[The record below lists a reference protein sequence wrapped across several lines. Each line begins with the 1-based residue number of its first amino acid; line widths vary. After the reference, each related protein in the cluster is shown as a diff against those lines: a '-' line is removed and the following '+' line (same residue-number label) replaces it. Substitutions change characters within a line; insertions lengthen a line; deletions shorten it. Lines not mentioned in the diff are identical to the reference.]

1 MILIVVPIRYINKLS
16 YQLKTLN
23 VLYSSRLKLSFGRTK
38 SLINFNLLLIENG
51 TAKTNGI
58 YLFERLLFEVSRGGM
73 GVIRPYLY
81 VYITPH
87 KFMPKIK
94 CRLI

>member
-1 MILIVVPIRYINKLS
+1 MILIVFPIRYINKLS

-58 YLFERLLFEVSRGGM
+58 YLFERLDF
-73 GVIRPYLY
+73 
-81 VYITPH
+81 
-87 KFMPKIK
+87 
-94 CRLI
+94 

>member
-1 MILIVVPIRYINKLS
+1 MILIVFPIRYINKLS

-58 YLFERLLFEVSRGGM
+58 YLFERLLFEASRGGM

-87 KFMPKIK
+87 KFLPKIK
-94 CRLI
+94 S

>member
-1 MILIVVPIRYINKLS
+1 MILIVFPIRYINKLS

-87 KFMPKIK
+87 KFLKKFKKIA
-94 CRLI
+94 

>member
-1 MILIVVPIRYINKLS
+1 MILIVFPIRYINKLS

-73 GVIRPYLY
+73 GVIFLVR
-81 VYITPH
+81 I
-87 KFMPKIK
+87 KIVMV
-94 CRLI
+94 RSQ